1 MPHSTPQQTPAPDSS
16 PLPSPLPSPSVA
28 SPALPPADHQ
38 PQPPAPPAPDDST
51 VTQTTTTNTTQPP
64 RDENGVLNPQSVTV
78 ESTPGGIRVKLPT
91 LVLAHVL
98 SLAGVCGGAYSLNKP
113 DVDQT
118 KSDIAAI
125 AARMERIERDRNAV
139 VERLARI
146 ETLAENIRE
155 DLRDARGYGGRAA
168 PSIRRPL
175 VGGNRSR
182 TQTQNDNGE
191 AEQ

>member
-1 MPHSTPQQTPAPDSS
+1 MDVSHSTQ
-16 PLPSPLPSPSVA
+16 
-28 SPALPPADHQ
+28 
-38 PQPPAPPAPDDST
+38 
-51 VTQTTTTNTTQPP
+51 TNTTQST
-64 RDENGVLNPQSVTV
+64 DDKGTTTTLNTESVTV

-168 PSIRRPL
+168 PSTRRPL

-182 TQTQNDNGE
+182 SQTQNENGE
-191 AEQ
+191 VEQ